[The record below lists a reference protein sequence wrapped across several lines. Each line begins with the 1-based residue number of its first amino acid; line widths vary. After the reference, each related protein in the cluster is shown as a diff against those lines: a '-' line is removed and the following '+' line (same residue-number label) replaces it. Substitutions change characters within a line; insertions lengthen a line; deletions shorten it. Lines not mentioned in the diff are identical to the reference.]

1 MKRVVLL
8 SLTCLALLLTIGVI
22 SILASP
28 YAQAGRGI
36 QMLSGTFNDQ
46 DLPGG
51 NGQTK
56 VTLIT
61 IPFSVSAT
69 TSKLAATSLINAY
82 QPNVTFAASV
92 LCELDVDN
100 VSFFTNQTSLSNL
113 SSYTGVSGSV
123 GVTSTITGIA
133 PGSHI
138 FAVKCAG
145 FSGNNGPGIPV
156 HSLGTSV
163 IITG

>member
-1 MKRVVLL
+1 MKRVVFL
-8 SLTCLALLLTIGVI
+8 SLVCVTILLVTAIYSFLV
-22 SILASP
+22 SP

-46 DLPGG
+46 NLPGD
-51 NGQTK
+51 NQTK
-56 VTLIT
+56 ITLVS

-69 TSKLAATSLINAY
+69 TSKLEATSLINATDPL
-82 QPNVTFAASV
+82 QSTGGGV

-100 VSFFTNQTSLSNL
+100 ISFFTDQTYLPPYVQGDS
-113 SSYTGVSGSV
+113 VSV
-123 GVTSTITGIA
+123 GVTSATTGIA
-133 PGSHI
+133 AGSHT
-138 FAVKCAG
+138 FTVKCVG
-145 FSGNNGPGIPV
+145 SSGYNGPSIPV